1 MPVSFVRVLKTF
13 VENHLKENPFE
24 KTQFKMAQNS
34 SSGGSEGGSKGG
46 SEGGSEGGS
55 LEKDV
60 GRLREEFDKMFNE
73 NKPSESSEKLKEYT
87 FLAILGQGAF
97 GLVVIYH
104 SPFSLPLTFF
114 SPNPTQTR
122 FRNS

>member
-34 SSGGSEGGSKGG
+34 SERGSD
-46 SEGGSEGGS
+46 GGS

-60 GRLREEFDKMFNE
+60 GRLKEEFDKMFND
-73 NKPSESSEKLKEYT
+73 NMPSELSEKLKEYK

-104 SPFSLPLTFF
+104 SPFSLPLTFL